1 MVCTVLRF
9 RAELPIIVVRL
20 CTWWAYICQS
30 VLLTLIYQLAL
41 TFMWSHGHCARW
53 SSGCPMQVASAVS
66 ACPSMPLQQNQPAA
80 SCLFPNFASHRRPTS
95 VSCSKNRYCFGSRWV
110 QCPTPWSPCTVVYR
124 SISSLHSK
132 QFFSTY
138 IYYALIPE
146 TSLFTS
152 THRGAIYQPSWSAV
166 YVRVYAHPSLEPL
179 ILHTKIVL
187 TPFCSVQVALDSYR
201 HDLYVSV
208 HVSFYI

>member
-1 MVCTVLRF
+1 MVRGG
-9 RAELPIIVVRL
+9 RP
-20 CTWWAYICQS
+20 
-30 VLLTLIYQLAL
+30 
-41 TFMWSHGHCARW
+41 
-53 SSGCPMQVASAVS
+53 AVP
-66 ACPSMPLQQNQPAA
+66 CKL
-80 SCLFPNFASHRRPTS
+80 RRPCLLAHPCLSNKTS
-95 VSCSKNRYCFGSRWV
+95 RRQAACSQILQVTVAQHLCPAEKNRYCFGSRWV

-152 THRGAIYQPSWSAV
+152 THRGAIYQPWWSAV
-166 YVRVYAHPSLEPL
+166 YVRVYARPSFEPL
-179 ILHTKIVL
+179 VLHTKNVL
-187 TPFCSVQVALDSYR
+187 TPFCSVEVTLDSYQ

-208 HVSFYI
+208 HMSFYI